1 MLAPGGDPL
10 ETPDSRESSLTCHQ
24 LISAELVTV
33 QLVTAALILGAG
45 IFEQLAPR
53 SHVRPPAQQRAALP
67 LGHAAPD
74 SELDAVVERIG
85 EALSADG
92 APAADQ
98 LRPVLGCPL
107 HEQLVR
113 ITPLARCAC
122 GPVRDPHVAP
132 LLRSSHPR
140 RASRWMVHLRS
151 RPTGADVWPL
161 FSLRKDN
168 LRKSRPYGQTPMGS
182 FHG

>member
-33 QLVTAALILGAG
+33 QLVTAALILGTG

-67 LGHAAPD
+67 LGHASPD

-92 APAADQ
+92 APRQISFARFWAAPCTNSSSGS
-98 LRPVLGCPL
+98 LPL
-107 HEQLVR
+107 HAARAVQSV
-113 ITPLARCAC
+113 IHMWPHSFGVTP
-122 GPVRDPHVAP
+122 VA
-132 LLRSSHPR
+132 
-140 RASRWMVHLRS
+140 RASRWM
-151 RPTGADVWPL
+151 A
-161 FSLRKDN
+161 
-168 LRKSRPYGQTPMGS
+168 
-182 FHG
+182 